1 MSLSTKIKKFFNSIH
16 LEYKYL
22 LPSWMSCL
30 SSQDMSLLFNE
41 NISEDKM
48 YSDSNYLFKNKSNYM
63 KNGQLYYFK
72 FYLPMVLKK
81 VDQASMYNSVESRS
95 PFLSKSIINFSLDQ
109 KTKVL
114 YRFLNKKFFLK
125 NIFKNTIPKNVLSRK
140 KHGFAFPTD
149 IILRA
154 VNLIEELI
162 DYDVLIN
169 KKFFKNKYKNYID
182 KKEDCSLYIW
192 NELILNLA
200 LQNLKKNHI

>member
-1 MSLSTKIKKFFNSIH
+1 MSFS
-16 LEYKYL
+16 
-22 LPSWMSCL
+22 
-30 SSQDMSLLFNE
+30 
-41 NISEDKM
+41 
-48 YSDSNYLFKNKSNYM
+48 KSNLEEI
-63 KNGQLYYFK
+63 KN
-72 FYLPMVLKK
+72 
-81 VDQASMYNSVESRS
+81 
-95 PFLSKSIINFSLDQ
+95 SLDQ

-149 IILRA
+149 IILRD

-200 LQNLKKNHI
+200 LQNLKKNHRDLHLFTCSIDKGLDKNKFILPGLGDAGDRYMGT